1 MASVAP
7 ALRAPQSAWEAA
19 QESPV
24 AKEAR
29 QKVEG
34 AAAATQ
40 PAGHKQL
47 DTPAS
52 ALNVPAGHGAHAVAP
67 AEEKLPAGQGVH
79 AEGAAAPAKA
89 LYVPAVQ
96 GRHAAEEFAPS
107 AGEKVPAGQLV
118 QELAPLLLKVPVGH
132 SEQTVPCAMVG
143 HMSQYTR
150 PLGSGS
156 K

>member
-24 AKEAR
+24 GKEAR

-52 ALNVPAGHGAHAVAP
+52 ALNVPAGHGSHEVAP
-67 AEEKLPAGQGVH
+67 AEEYLPAGQAAHV
-79 AEGAAAPAKA
+79 EGPSAPAVA
-89 LYVPAVQ
+89 L
-96 GRHAAEEFAPS
+96 
-107 AGEKVPAGQLV
+107 KVPAPHGVGLTEEGGQ
-118 QELAPLLLKVPVGH
+118 
-132 SEQTVPCAMVG
+132 
-143 HMSQYTR
+143 
-150 PLGSGS
+150 
-156 K
+156 